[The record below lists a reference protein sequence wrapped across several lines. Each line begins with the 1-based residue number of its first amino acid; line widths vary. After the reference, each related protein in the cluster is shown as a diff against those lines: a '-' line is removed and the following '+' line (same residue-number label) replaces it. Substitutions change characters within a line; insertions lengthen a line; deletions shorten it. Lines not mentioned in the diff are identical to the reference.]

1 MNGVFVNGKLKE
13 IDSVDTYI
21 IRKELNKLTL
31 KETEIQD
38 RIDNHITDYLDCIRR
53 KI

>member
-1 MNGVFVNGKLKE
+1 MNGVFVNGKLQE
-13 IDSVDTYI
+13 IDSVDTNL
-21 IRKELNKLTL
+21 IRKELNNLTI

-38 RIDNHITDYLDCIRR
+38 RIDEHVTNYLDCIRR